1 MAKIEKTIVI
11 QSPVE
16 KVFAFMAEPNNL
28 LEIWP
33 SLLEIRNVEP
43 LPNGGYCY
51 DWTYKM
57 AGLRFEGRAEWI
69 EFVKDQRVVDRNERG
84 IPSTFVWTYQPEGDG
99 TRVTVCVEYSIPGAA
114 VGRLAEPVIQ
124 KMNEH
129 EAGTILANLKARM
142 EVQPRPR
149 EVVGNEFEVF

>member
-1 MAKIEKTIVI
+1 VAKIEKSIVI
-11 QSPVE
+11 DAPVE
-16 KVFAFMAEPNNL
+16 KVFTFMAEPNNL

-69 EFVKDQRVVDRNERG
+69 EFVKDQRVVDRNQGG
-84 IPSTFVWTYQPEGDG
+84 IPSTFVWTYQPEGAG
-99 TRVTVCVEYSIPGAA
+99 TRVTMRVDYSIPGAA
-114 VGRLAEPVIQ
+114 VGRLAEPIIQ

-129 EAGTILANLKARM
+129 EAGTILANLKTRM
-142 EVQPRPR
+142 EALPEPRDMAGR
-149 EVVGNEFEVF
+149 ELEVF